1 MTTWQPEEQLLT
13 HLDDAVPQILQSQ
26 NADGRFGVAPWI
38 STDQNVL
45 LALAAAYTL
54 TGSRHCG
61 SAAVLDAIAAGGE
74 ALVSAQDN
82 NGMWE
87 FRKKDGSVWGPIRM
101 PWVYSR
107 WMRAYYHIGKDLPDA
122 VRQRWERRL
131 KLGFAGIYD
140 ELGIVDTEQI
150 SAAEVVA
157 ARRTAQASQAYRFV
171 RIHNIPAHHAMG
183 LAFAG
188 LVFGQ
193 PAWSERAAAYL
204 HAVAGAQS
212 EHGWWEEHGG
222 PVVAYN
228 FVYAEALGVYLA
240 LTGDA
245 SVQPALER
253 AAQYHAEFTY
263 PDGSAVETVDGRNGY
278 MPGVKLGN
286 CGLATT
292 RAGRGWLA
300 RQHKLFLE
308 GGGTF
313 DADYAAGMLLYG
325 DGGPATPPIGAR
337 DRHDYRMGALART
350 MRRKPWFACLSAITT
365 VAHRTVAP
373 RRRRRCA
380 GPPDTAP
387 RGRRH
392 TAGGLR
398 YDRNGRVCPLQG
410 QQIRHG
416 VDKRRPDHPGVTHV
430 PKLRIRVH
438 RQGDQPRGFRVVPE
452 AHRVNRGRPAA
463 LRLFPRFHRRQDI
476 RVGNPHANKDE
487 FGRQRLDL

>member
-365 VAHRTVAP
+365 VAHRSVAP

-392 TAGGLR
+392 TAGS
-398 YDRNGRVCPLQG
+398 
-410 QQIRHG
+410 
-416 VDKRRPDHPGVTHV
+416 
-430 PKLRIRVH
+430 
-438 RQGDQPRGFRVVPE
+438 
-452 AHRVNRGRPAA
+452 
-463 LRLFPRFHRRQDI
+463 
-476 RVGNPHANKDE
+476 
-487 FGRQRLDL
+487 